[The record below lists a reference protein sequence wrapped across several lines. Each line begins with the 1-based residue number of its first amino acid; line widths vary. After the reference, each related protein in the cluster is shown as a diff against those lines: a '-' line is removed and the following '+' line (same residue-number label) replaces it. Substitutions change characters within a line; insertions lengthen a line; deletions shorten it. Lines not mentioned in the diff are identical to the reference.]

1 MKTRFNPVI
10 LVLSLALIIVLSNA
24 CKKDEGNNTYGNDE
38 IRIAEN
44 VLILNGDQSGQLIEV
59 SDTELTFSE
68 GDEDIGGIEEGDI
81 VVSDIIEGLAPKGF
95 LRRVLTITESSGQV
109 ILTTE
114 DAQLTDAIESC
125 SVRFEK
131 ELTDDDIGGK
141 TSSFDFNL
149 KLSENSPI
157 EGELRLEPRILFEL
171 DIAFFSVEY
180 AKLGIGINQIMS
192 VKLETLAGVQYQ
204 LEKEL
209 FEKDLKPIT
218 ILIGGIFPLII
229 TPDFELEAGFSYQG
243 PTLYTKY
250 SVSGLTEYYVEKDD
264 NGWDAHQDT
273 KENAVTSGISGSLET
288 SFEVYI
294 EPSIEFEFYDIDNV
308 ETSFYA
314 QKYVRGEAK
323 IDTEEGIGCEF
334 KCGIRV
340 GGEVEVKVLGF
351 ELNPSIEAEI
361 AEFPPFYEC
370 STNGLSDDVNDLIPD
385 SLLTVLED
393 LDMPINE
400 GFDPPNIE
408 GRFSMTPLILKSS
421 NIPED
426 EIGRS
431 FSDLELEFFDQNPQD
446 LTIQVKSTQGD
457 ASGAATGSFIVG
469 QGNDFS
475 VFVELNISD
484 SQGSNRK
491 LGIVYSGSITSG
503 GIIDFHC
510 AHLMLNDYGD
520 PNDDLIA
527 IGQARVAIDSDGF
540 SPRQ

>member
-1 MKTRFNPVI
+1 MKTRFNPII
-10 LVLSLALIIVLSNA
+10 LLLSLAIIIMTSNA
-24 CKKDEGNNTYGNDE
+24 CKKDEENNTFGNDE
-38 IRIAEN
+38 IQIAEN
-44 VLILNGDQSGQLIEV
+44 VLILNENQSGQLIEV

-95 LRRVLTITESSGQV
+95 LRRVLTITESGGQI

-131 ELTDDDIGGK
+131 ELTEDDIGGK

-157 EGELRLEPRILFEL
+157 EGELRLEPRIIFEL
-171 DIAFFSVEY
+171 DIALFSVEY

-192 VKLETLAGVQYQ
+192 VKLETLEGVKYQ

-229 TPDFELEAGFSYQG
+229 TPYFELEAGFSYQG

-250 SVSGLTEYYVEKDD
+250 SISGLTEYYVEKDD

-288 SFEVYI
+288 SFELYI

-351 ELNPSIEAEI
+351 ELNPSVEAKI

-408 GRFSMTPLILKSS
+408 GTFFMDNMTLVSS
-421 NIPED
+421 NIPGDGVFEFAD
-426 EIGRS
+426 LTLQ
-431 FSDLELEFFDQNPQD
+431 FSNLNSQD
-446 LTIQVKSTQGD
+446 LTVSTSATYSTGTQG
-457 ASGAATGSFIVG
+457 SAAGSFIVG
-469 QGNDFS
+469 EGNKFS
-475 VFVELNISD
+475 VFVEVNLED
-484 SQGSNRK
+484 AERGSSK
-491 LGIVYSGSITSG
+491 MATIYSGEITAG
-503 GIIDFHC
+503 GVINFHC
-510 AHLMLNDYGD
+510 AHLMVDDYGD
-520 PNDDLIA
+520 PNNNFIE
-527 IGQARVAIDSDGF
+527 IGQARVINDADGF